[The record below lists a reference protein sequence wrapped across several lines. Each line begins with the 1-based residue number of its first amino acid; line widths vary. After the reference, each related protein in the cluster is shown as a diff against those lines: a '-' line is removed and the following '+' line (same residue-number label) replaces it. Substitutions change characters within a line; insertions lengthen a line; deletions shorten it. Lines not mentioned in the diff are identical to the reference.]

1 MEFISYICK
10 VRLMIMKKILFIIS
24 ALVIVLCMGPA
35 IKFFWR
41 VVLLGI
47 ENPIEV
53 ISVCGIVMILLIWSE
68 YKEKI
73 NTAIEKML

>member
-1 MEFISYICK
+1 
-10 VRLMIMKKILFIIS
+10 
-24 ALVIVLCMGPA
+24 MGPA

-41 VVLLGI
+41 VVLVGI